1 MWMSDLNTLRDAPGG
16 RVDRTAGLTIE
27 AKRMLAADLKLAFAD
42 RCFTIGYQPQ
52 VELST
57 QRVVA
62 FEALLRWRHPVWGDV
77 PPNTFISLAEELGM
91 ITELGR
97 WALEQACLDAVAW
110 PDDVGVAVNVSAL
123 QLGDE
128 TFPATVAAALHNSG
142 LAPSRLELE
151 ITETEVLPRDAA
163 GIARLHA
170 IQETGVRLAIDDFD
184 IGHSALGH
192 LLTFPFNK
200 VKLDRSFV
208 ARLGHA
214 DNRHAAAGSI
224 IRAVVALGKD
234 LNVTVL
240 AEGVETPEQ
249 LALLVAANC
258 AEGQGY
264 LFSKPVPAEGVLR
277 TLEAAPE
284 ALQRLVEVAGVGLQR
299 RRRQVGAAAI
309 PFQQLVETANDIVI
323 VTTPDLDSPGPE
335 IVYVNP
341 AFTRL
346 TGFSAAEAIG
356 LTPRILQGPGTNRG
370 TSDAIRAA
378 LRAGRPVHE
387 KVLNYAKSGAPYWL
401 DLHIVPLRDA
411 EGAITHFAAIERDVT
426 LDKRRL
432 DELEYLADRD
442 TLTGIPN
449 RRAFLR
455 AVRAEFDLAVAG
467 GLPAVD
473 GKSPCLALID
483 VDRFKRVNDELG
495 HAVGDAVLCG
505 MADCLAGNVRR
516 VDMIGRIGGEEFAV
530 CMPNVTM
537 HDAWTLADRLRRAIA
552 ETPLA
557 TPSGPVNIT
566 ISVGVTSLA
575 AGDTVPALIDRA
587 DAAMYAAKRAGRNRV
602 RLLGPADG
610 GGGRADREP

>member
-1 MWMSDLNTLRDAPGG
+1 MSDRIRLQSIPRDQDDG
-16 RVDRTAGLTIE
+16 TADLTTE
-27 AKRMLAADLKLAFAD
+27 AKRSLATDLRQAFAD
-42 RCFTIGYQPQ
+42 RRLTIGYQPQ

-77 PPNTFISLAEELGM
+77 PPPTLVSLAEELGM
-91 ITELGR
+91 VGEIGQ
-97 WALEQACLDAVAW
+97 WILEQACLEAVAW
-110 PDDVGVAVNVSAL
+110 PDQVGVAVNVSAL
-123 QLGDE
+123 QIRDGA
-128 TFPATVAAALHNSG
+128 FPALVAAALHNSG

-151 ITETEVLPRDAA
+151 VTETEVPRDVA
-163 GIARLHA
+163 GVAVLRSIR
-170 IQETGVRLAIDDFD
+170 ESGVRLAIDDFD

-192 LLTFPFNK
+192 LLTLPFDK

-214 DNRHAAAGSI
+214 DNRHAAAGSII

-258 AEGQGY
+258 AEGQGH
-264 LFSKPVPAEGVLR
+264 LFSKPVPAEDVVR
-277 TLEAAPE
+277 TLDASAE
-284 ALQRLVEVAGVGLQR
+284 ALRRLVEVAGVGVQR
-299 RRRQVGAAAI
+299 RRRKGDAAAI
-309 PFQQLVETANDIVI
+309 PFQQLAETANDIVI

-346 TGFSAAEAIG
+346 TGFSAAEAFG

-370 TSDAIRAA
+370 TSDNIRAA
-378 LRAGRPVHE
+378 LRAGRPAHE

-411 EGAITHFAAIERDVT
+411 QGVITHFAAIERDVT

-449 RRAFLR
+449 RRSFLR
-455 AVRAEFDLAVAG
+455 AVRAELDLAVAG
-467 GLPAVD
+467 GVPSVD

-505 MADCLAGNVRR
+505 MADCLAANVRR
-516 VDMIGRIGGEEFAV
+516 VDMVGRVGGEEFAV
-530 CMPNVTM
+530 CMPNVTT

-552 ETPLA
+552 ETTLP
-557 TPSGPVNIT
+557 TPSGPVHIT
-566 ISVGVTSLA
+566 ISVGVASLV
-575 AGDTVPALIDRA
+575 AGDTVPALMDRA

-602 RLLGPADG
+602 GSLNFSG
-610 GGGRADREP
+610 GGEGQPDRER